1 VCRGLTQGSIT
12 SVRSKA
18 VQTSDG
24 KDIIPGCEPWSADRG
39 PQGALVLH
47 GFTGNPQGLRG
58 LAEAFAAA
66 GFTVELPLLPGHGT
80 AVDDMLGTDWEDW
93 SAAAEAAYE
102 SLAARCERLVV
113 AGLSMGGTLTAWL
126 GTRHPEIAG
135 LVFVN
140 PALDVPE
147 EMVKALEDLVAAGTD
162 RIPAVGNDVADPAAR
177 EKAYD
182 ATPLRPLLSL
192 AAAAASVR
200 DDLAKITCPVLI
212 LTSTQDHVVAPG
224 NSDILAAGVGG
235 EVERV
240 TLERSY
246 HVATLDYDKDLINE
260 KAVGFARRVTQ

>member
-1 VCRGLTQGSIT
+1 M
-12 SVRSKA
+12 
-18 VQTSDG
+18 QTSDG
-24 KDIIPGCEPWSADRG
+24 KDIIPGCEPWSAEGG

-80 AVDDMLGTDWEDW
+80 AVDDMLDTDWEDW
-93 SAAAEAAYE
+93 SSVAEAAYE
-102 SLAARCERLVV
+102 SLAARSERVVV

-126 GTRHPEIAG
+126 GTRHAEIAG

-140 PALDVPE
+140 PAMDVPE

-192 AAAAASVR
+192 AGAAAAVR

-212 LTSTQDHVVAPG
+212 LTSTQDHVVPPG
-224 NSDILAAGVGG
+224 NSDLLAEAVGG
-235 EVERV
+235 PVERV

>member
-1 VCRGLTQGSIT
+1 LTQGSIA
-12 SVRSKA
+12 SVRSA
-18 VQTSDG
+18 VVQTSDG
-24 KDIIPGCEPWSADRG
+24 KVIIPGCEPWSADGG
-39 PQGALVLH
+39 PDGALVLH

-58 LAEAFAAA
+58 LAGAFAAA
-66 GFTVELPLLPGHGT
+66 GFSVDLPLLPGHGT
-80 AVDDMLGTDWEDW
+80 SVDDMMGTGWDDW

-102 SLAARCERLVV
+102 ALAARCGRVVV

-140 PALDVPE
+140 PAVDVPQ
-147 EMVKALEDLVAAGTD
+147 EMVEGLEGLVAGGTD

-192 AAAAASVR
+192 ASGASAVR
-200 DDLAKITCPVLI
+200 ADLAKITCPVLI
-212 LTSTQDHVVAPG
+212 LTSPQDHVVPPA
-224 NSDILAAGVGG
+224 NSDLLAEGVAGP
-235 EVERV
+235 VERV

-260 KAVGFARRVTQ
+260 KAVGFARRLTQ

>member
-1 VCRGLTQGSIT
+1 
-12 SVRSKA
+12 

-24 KDIIPGCEPWSADRG
+24 KDIIPGCEPWSAEGG

-66 GFTVELPLLPGHGT
+66 GFAVELPLLPGHGT
-80 AVDDMLGTDWEDW
+80 SVDDMLETDWDDW
-93 SAAAEAAYE
+93 SAAAEAAFE
-102 SLAARCERLVV
+102 ALAARSERMVV

-126 GTRHPEIAG
+126 GTRHAEIAG

-140 PALDVPE
+140 PAMDVPE

-192 AAAAASVR
+192 AGAAAAVR

-212 LTSTQDHVVAPG
+212 LTSTQDHVVPPG
-224 NSDILAAGVGG
+224 NSDLLAEAVGG
-235 EVERV
+235 PVERV

-246 HVATLDYDKDLINE
+246 HVATLDYDKDLING
-260 KAVGFARRVTQ
+260 KAVEFARRVTQ